1 MNEKEGKTEIKATS
15 SSPRIY
21 PESEDIYIG
30 GHMFTDVSRRTTCL
44 RKGNATP
51 VLFITAENEI
61 FRNPLVSFVLDDD
74 DSGSNSSSDNNS
86 SNTNNSSGT

>member
-1 MNEKEGKTEIKATS
+1 MRIFLFFFLFSSFCFLFLFVLCFQKTRV
-15 SSPRIY
+15 PRENTTIY
-21 PESEDIYIG
+21 
-30 GHMFTDVSRRTTCL
+30 
-44 RKGNATP
+44 
-51 VLFITAENEI
+51 FIQENEI

>member
-1 MNEKEGKTEIKATS
+1 
-15 SSPRIY
+15 
-21 PESEDIYIG
+21 
-30 GHMFTDVSRRTTCL
+30 MFADVSRRTTCL

-51 VLFITAENEI
+51 VLFITKVRGLREIIFSIVPQNEFNYRSATTKTRFFVI
-61 FRNPLVSFVLDDD
+61 LSFVLDDD